1 MKNVDIDDKAF
12 SKIEAIIYSMTP
24 QERQNPAIINGSR
37 RRRIASGSG
46 SDIQDVNQLIKQFDE
61 TRSLM
66 RQMTVGKGIG
76 NVMKKMTGSK
86 KKKKK

>member
-1 MKNVDIDDKAF
+1 MWILTIRLFPKLKLLF
-12 SKIEAIIYSMTP
+12 
-24 QERQNPAIINGSR
+24 R